1 MTSPLSIGAACA
13 ITIGLWLAVRI
24 IRGKSDLPYPPGP
37 RRLPIIG
44 NTLDIDMKEPHLTYT
59 EWGKT
64 YGDIVY
70 SRIFGQDFIIV
81 NSERVGRILAD
92 QRSSIY
98 SDRPQSP
105 LYRILGTNRMSG
117 LLPYGN
123 EWKTHRKILHASLR
137 HDVVDRYY
145 DLHIGNAC
153 KLLEN
158 MRRDSIN
165 WREHFDFYA
174 SATSLEFTYGRRVDG
189 EDDPLIT
196 LASSLA
202 EVMSKETTGERIGLL
217 MALPMLEYL
226 PSWFP
231 GAGFKKAGPRS
242 KDIMKT
248 VAEIPYSIAKK
259 QMESNLLQPSLVADI
274 MTHGDVEESD
284 GKLASAGIFM
294 TFLQTSS
301 TLKVLVLAMVLNPDV
316 QAKVHAE
323 LDTVVGKGVL
333 PTFEYK
339 ERLPYL
345 QAILYEVLRWRPVVP
360 LGVPHATTASDI
372 YEGYYIPKGCI
383 VIFNAWAM
391 RTSEHSDPEKF
402 DPSRYLTPDGQ
413 LKPEA
418 KQSVSKYFGFGRR
431 ICPRRLFADNSL
443 WAAAA
448 VMLSALRFAKAKDP
462 SGKDIEVDRTFRPG
476 MVGQP
481 DSFECSITSR
491 FSDE

>member
-1 MTSPLSIGAACA
+1 M
-13 ITIGLWLAVRI
+13 
-24 IRGKSDLPYPPGP
+24 
-37 RRLPIIG
+37 
-44 NTLDIDMKEPHLTYT
+44 
-59 EWGKT
+59 
-64 YGDIVY
+64 
-70 SRIFGQDFIIV
+70 
-81 NSERVGRILAD
+81 
-92 QRSSIY
+92 
-98 SDRPQSP
+98 
-105 LYRILGTNRMSG
+105 NRMSG

-145 DLHIGNAC
+145 DLHLRNAC

-174 SATSLEFTYGRRVDG
+174 SVTSLEFTYGRVVDR

-196 LASSLA
+196 LANSQI
-202 EVMSKETTGERIGLL
+202 E
-217 MALPMLEYL
+217 
-226 PSWFP
+226 
-231 GAGFKKAGPRS
+231 AGPRS

-259 QMESNLLQPSLVADI
+259 QMQSNLLQPSLVADI
-274 MTHGDVEESD
+274 MTHSDVEESD
-284 GKLASAGIFM
+284 GKLASSSIFL
-294 TFLQTSS
+294 TASGSTSS

-345 QAILYEVLRWRPVVP
+345 QAILYEVLRWKPVIP
-360 LGVPHATTASDI
+360 LGAPHATTASDTF
-372 YEGYYIPKGCI
+372 EGYYIPKGCI

-402 DPSRYLTPDGQ
+402 DPSRYLTPDGN

-418 KQSVSKYFGFGRR
+418 KQSVSKYFGFGRS
-431 ICPRRLFADNSL
+431 D
-443 WAAAA
+443 
-448 VMLSALRFAKAKDP
+448 ALRP
-462 SGKDIEVDRTFRPG
+462 SI
-476 MVGQP
+476 
-481 DSFECSITSR
+481 
-491 FSDE
+491 